1 MAPPSAA
8 FCGKEPEFAENFC
21 CNSRPVWYNKAT
33 TEYSCEKCSK
43 KGRSKMP
50 KFFKRAL
57 LLLVVAA
64 MLPVSL
70 YGCSDQSATNT
81 GDTDPS
87 ASPSASAQSGESSNP
102 VGSSVTVGI
111 AQDLDS
117 LDPHANNTAGT
128 REVLFN
134 IFEGLMKASPD
145 GGVEP
150 AVASDY
156 VVSEDGLTYTFTLRE
171 GVKFHNGETV
181 TAEDVVYSLERC
193 AGSENDG
200 VALIS
205 AFSNVTSITA
215 PDESHVVL
223 TLAEASLE
231 FINSMA
237 AYIIPAGSGST
248 IASNPIG
255 TGPFQFVSYTPQDS
269 LVMEKFDEYWGDG
282 AQVDEVTFKIITDT
296 NTLVMGLKGG
306 TLDLV
311 IHLPNTV
318 RPEVEGDFTILQD
331 TMKLVQALY
340 INNDVAPFDD
350 VRVRQAMYYAI
361 NVDEI
366 IDFVCDGDGVPT
378 GTSMYPAHVNYFM
391 PELAENYQ
399 QDIEKAKEL
408 LADAGYPDGFD
419 MTITVPSNYQQ
430 HVDTGLVIAEQ
441 LKQVGINATL
451 DTVEW
456 ESWYTDVYKG
466 REYETTVCAISA
478 ADMTAR
484 EMLVRYTSDSSKNFI
499 NFRNEEYDQ
508 AVAGAM
514 ATLDQEE
521 QISLYKRAETILNE
535 EAASL
540 WLQDLCE
547 LVVMNPALDG
557 YTFYQTYVLD
567 MSTVY
572 YK

>member
-1 MAPPSAA
+1 
-8 FCGKEPEFAENFC
+8 
-21 CNSRPVWYNKAT
+21 
-33 TEYSCEKCSK
+33 
-43 KGRSKMP
+43 MP

-521 QISLYKRAETILNE
+521 QISLYKQAETILNE